1 MKFPGTVVLTPEDMK
16 EIYKAPVEK
25 MVAMLQGALNDMR
38 QRGLRPFDTVALFGG
53 GASEFVQQQI
63 QEACKPTGGL
73 GVSCDVRIIRP
84 TDASFMAAA
93 AVGGIYVQEDEAI
106 LDERVTLRGYY
117 ISRHILADNILDYD
131 SDDTD
136 QNLEISEHDQQ
147 VRRTDVSKCLIQPGT
162 TVGRRHVARV
172 RGERALLST
181 DRDDD
186 GNWDHQEDLYY
197 SDEIVEDDTWVLRP
211 ELSDTLKKMDN
222 PLEFQITAEM
232 ARGYPVEW
240 DRDRTKSWHII
251 DFEIRLILEK
261 NELIFQL
268 VVPHTGKFVIEGI
281 QDEGVTVISGK
292 YNVAGNFCLLAGR
305 QE

>member
-1 MKFPGTVVLTPEDMK
+1 MDLSRLPCSGT
-16 EIYKAPVEK
+16 Y
-25 MVAMLQGALNDMR
+25 
-38 QRGLRPFDTVALFGG
+38 
-53 GASEFVQQQI
+53 
-63 QEACKPTGGL
+63 
-73 GVSCDVRIIRP
+73 
-84 TDASFMAAA
+84 
-93 AVGGIYVQEDEAI
+93 
-106 LDERVTLRGYY
+106 
-117 ISRHILADNILDYD
+117 
-131 SDDTD
+131 
-136 QNLEISEHDQQ
+136 LE
-147 VRRTDVSKCLIQPGT
+147 VKV
-162 TVGRRHVARV
+162 
-172 RGERALLST
+172 
-181 DRDDD
+181 
-186 GNWDHQEDLYY
+186 
-197 SDEIVEDDTWVLRP
+197 
-211 ELSDTLKKMDN
+211 SDTLKKMDN